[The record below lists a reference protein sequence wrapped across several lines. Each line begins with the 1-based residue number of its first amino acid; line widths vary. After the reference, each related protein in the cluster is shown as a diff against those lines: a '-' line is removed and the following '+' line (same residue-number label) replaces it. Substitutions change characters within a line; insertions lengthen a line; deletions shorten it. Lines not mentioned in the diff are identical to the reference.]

1 IRGRVEFLNRVVAIT
16 ESERPIAQALKTAF
30 EGEGARVE
38 IIPSEQSAEEFA
50 RTHSQVDTLI
60 LLFPAFPVGST
71 LALDDALWEPLV
83 NRSLLRAMQLM
94 KAIGAEMVARQRGV
108 ILTIGG
114 LAGSN
119 GWPGWAVASAVQGA
133 MLGLTRSLA
142 VEWAQSNVRVLYLAT
157 TPAEGEAASAN
168 GAGPTSAELM
178 ARTPLQR
185 VARVDEIANVARYL
199 ASDRASFTTGTQV
212 RADGGWSSWGLLK

>member
-1 IRGRVEFLNRVVAIT
+1 MEFLNRVVAIT

-30 EGEGARVE
+30 EGEGAKVE
-38 IIPSEQSAEEFA
+38 MIPSEQSAAEFSRA
-50 RTHSQVDTLI
+50 HPQIDTLI
-60 LLFPAFPVGST
+60 LLFPAFPVGPT
-71 LALDDALWEPLV
+71 LALDETVWEPLV
-83 NRSLLRAMQLM
+83 NRSLLRAIQLI
-94 KAIGAEMVARQRGV
+94 KAIGAGMVARRRGV
-108 ILTIGG
+108 IITIGG

-168 GAGPTSAELM
+168 GAGPTSAELI

-185 VARVDEIANVARYL
+185 VARADELANVARYL
-199 ASDRASFTTGTQV
+199 ASDRASFTTGTPV